1 MLLRDLLQP
10 SKKTHPELSRLK
22 KLLGFSPKKT
32 EIYSIALRHSSASS
46 QVRGKMDNQR
56 LEFLGDAILGAVMA
70 EYLYRKLP
78 MKDEGYLTQMRSKIV
93 SRKKL
98 NSIAEKMGLLE
109 LIETRNHRP
118 KTGQAMLGD
127 ALEALIGAIYID
139 RGYACAQRFVKMKL
153 IDKHVQFNDLDKTVI
168 SFKGQLLEWKQK
180 NKKKLELTVKNIGG
194 GEGRPGFECL
204 VHLDGDLVASARGR
218 SKKRAEENA
227 CEKAFSKLQI
237 SL

>member
-1 MLLRDLLQP
+1 MPLRDLLRP
-10 SKKTHPELSRLK
+10 STKTHPELRRLK
-22 KLLGFSPKKT
+22 KLLGFSPKKQ

-46 QVRGKMDNQR
+46 QVNGKMDNQR
-56 LEFLGDAILGAVMA
+56 LEFLGDAILGAVVA

-78 MKDEGYLTQMRSKIV
+78 LKDEGYLTQMRSKIV

-118 KTGQAMLGD
+118 RAGQAMLGD
-127 ALEALIGAIYID
+127 ALEALIGAVYID
-139 RGYACAQRFVKMKL
+139 RGYEYAQRFVKKKL
-153 IDKHVQFNDLDKTVI
+153 IDKHVLFNDLDKTVI

-180 NKKKLELTVKNIGG
+180 NKKKLELTVKTIGG

-204 VHLDGDLVASARGR
+204 VHLDGELVAKARGR

-227 CEKAFSKLQI
+227 CEKAFSQLKIAL
-237 SL
+237 